1 MINNTGQKLI
11 VVTEQDGEV
20 LFKIENGESLNIRSV
35 QQTKNDKYYSPKIKI
50 NIKGRFTKV
59 MDKEKEIVDKLIK
72 FPSTY
77 IALSIMRRYIVPNYN
92 VLMKD
97 GKKYKCVD
105 LAQDMNITRQMAAK
119 HIAKLKQENILSEI
133 ETNKGKLMVLN
144 PYYYFKGDEVPKLVL
159 DAFDKPIKD

>member
-1 MINNTGQKLI
+1 MADCNLL
-11 VVTEQDGEV
+11 V
-20 LFKIENGESLNIRSV
+20 
-35 QQTKNDKYYSPKIKI
+35 
-50 NIKGRFTKV
+50 
-59 MDKEKEIVDKLIK
+59 
-72 FPSTY
+72 
-77 IALSIMRRYIVPNYN
+77 
-92 VLMKD
+92 KD